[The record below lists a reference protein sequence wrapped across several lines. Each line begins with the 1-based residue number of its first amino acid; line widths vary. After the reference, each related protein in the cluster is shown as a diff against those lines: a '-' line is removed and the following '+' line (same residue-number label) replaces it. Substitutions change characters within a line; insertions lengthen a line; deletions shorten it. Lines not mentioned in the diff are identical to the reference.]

1 LLQLQVSTT
10 TTTAGTPSANT
21 VYYVIPQKGI
31 NLTRAAIGGPT
42 AVTASSVVSSTGERD
57 KTVAIHIPENAVV
70 LKATAGTAVTT
81 AGLMAASSLPRLV
94 KTNVSPSAPPQQ
106 QQQVLQIQQQ
116 QQQQEFSIGT
126 NSTTSSS
133 QQQQPTTQASM
144 VAWQR

>member
-1 LLQLQVSTT
+1 VSTT

-81 AGLMAASSLPRLV
+81 TGLMAASSLPRLV
-94 KTNVSPSAPPQQ
+94 KSNVSPSAPPQQ
-106 QQQVLQIQQQ
+106 QQVLQLQHQ

-144 VAWQR
+144 IA

>member
-1 LLQLQVSTT
+1 
-10 TTTAGTPSANT
+10 

-70 LKATAGTAVTT
+70 LKATAVTAVTT

-94 KTNVSPSAPPQQ
+94 KTNVSPSAPPPQ
-106 QQQVLQIQQQ
+106 QQQVLQLQQQ

-126 NSTTSSS
+126 NSATSSS
-133 QQQQPTTQASM
+133 QQQQPTTQASTG
-144 VAWQR
+144 

>member
-1 LLQLQVSTT
+1 MSTT

-94 KTNVSPSAPPQQ
+94 KSNVSPSAQAPQ
-106 QQQVLQIQQQ
+106 QQQVLQLQQ

-133 QQQQPTTQASM
+133 QQQQPTTQASK

>member
-1 LLQLQVSTT
+1 VSTT

-81 AGLMAASSLPRLV
+81 AGLMAATSLPRLV
-94 KTNVSPSAPPQQ
+94 KSNVSPSAPPQQ
-106 QQQVLQIQQQ
+106 QQQVLQLQQQQ
-116 QQQQEFSIGT
+116 QQQQEFSLST

-133 QQQQPTTQASM
+133 QQQQPPTQAST
-144 VAWQR
+144 VVWQR

>member
-1 LLQLQVSTT
+1 VSTT

-31 NLTRAAIGGPT
+31 NLTRAAISGPT

-81 AGLMAASSLPRLV
+81 TGLMAASSLPRLV
-94 KTNVSPSAPPQQ
+94 KSNVSPSAPPQQ
-106 QQQVLQIQQQ
+106 QQQVLQL

-133 QQQQPTTQASM
+133 QQQQPTTQAST

>member
-1 LLQLQVSTT
+1 MSTT
-10 TTTAGTPSANT
+10 TTAAGTPSANT

-94 KTNVSPSAPPQQ
+94 KSNVSPSAPPQQ
-106 QQQVLQIQQQ
+106 QQVLQLQQQQ
-116 QQQQEFSIGT
+116 QQQQEFSIST

-144 VAWQR
+144 VAWRRYLR